1 LLPSKIFAALK
12 CRLMRGTIATFSR
25 WVGTCGQVNKRV
37 TEMGMPLGRYFV
49 FMGSVLL
56 AMLFLADWWMPKL
69 AAERDPA
76 AVDKTII
83 RIRSAQKWPEAIVI
97 DTSLPTIVPSQAFAD
112 STETPLHGRSTRQA
126 FAQVAPEA
134 AAGRAEVLDA
144 ATRPVQKRRARSVRT
159 NTRRLA
165 SYDMAGFRNTSPAGW

>member
-1 LLPSKIFAALK
+1 M
-12 CRLMRGTIATFSR
+12 RLTRGTIATFSR
-25 WVGTCGQVNKRV
+25 WIGTCGQVNKRV

-49 FMGSVLL
+49 FMGSLLL

-134 AAGRAEVLDA
+134 AGRAEVLDA